1 VTTTHSVPTE
11 LAGLTFDI
19 ERFLRTEAWLLDDSR
34 FEEWTQLLAPEISYR
49 APIRR
54 NVTDSKLAGNPA
66 AFSGDHELSHFN
78 EDADSIRVR
87 LLRLRSGAAW
97 SEDPPSRTRRMIGNV
112 VVAHTD
118 SGPDNE
124 NEYDVRSAFL
134 VHRVRM
140 DRDVELYAGERRDR
154 LRRTSTDFGFQIV
167 TRLILFDHALL
178 PASDIGIFF

>member
-1 VTTTHSVPTE
+1 MTTTHPASAE
-11 LAGLTFDI
+11 LGGLTFEI
-19 ERFLRTEAWLLDDSR
+19 ERFLRTEAWLLDDLR
-34 FEEWTQLLAPEISYR
+34 FEEWTQLLAPEIHYR

-54 NVTDSKLAGNPA
+54 NVTDSKLVGNPA
-66 AFSGDHELSHFN
+66 TFSGDHELSHFN

-112 VVAHTD
+112 LVTHTD
-118 SGPDNE
+118 SDD
-124 NEYDVRSAFL
+124 EYDVRSAFL

-140 DRDVELYAGERRDR
+140 ERDVELYAGERRDR
-154 LRRTSTDFGFQIV
+154 LRRTSTEPGFQIV

-178 PASDIGIFF
+178 PAGDIGIFF